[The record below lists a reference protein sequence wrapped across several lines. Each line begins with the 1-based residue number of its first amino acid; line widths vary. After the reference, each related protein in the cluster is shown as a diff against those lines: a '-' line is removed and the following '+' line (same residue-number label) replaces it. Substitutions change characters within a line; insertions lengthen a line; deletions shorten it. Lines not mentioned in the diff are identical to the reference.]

1 MYASAW
7 QIRLAQSVGGAF
19 LCLGAM
25 AAPTTASGQATT
37 DQDTRIRLDQQ
48 IERQKRDTETELL
61 EDADPFG
68 PPTSL
73 EIDGQT
79 YAVDD
84 NVHDMGKALYISVER
99 QQWQDAR
106 RFLAAYERFPD
117 HDPMLVHYA
126 KGGLARQGGDL
137 GVAEQHYR
145 ELLTLQPGFLLGQLE
160 LSRVLFENRK
170 DREARRAFESAR
182 ALLAEEG
189 DKAAGVRR
197 TVDAFLNA
205 LKRRR
210 GWQGTIA
217 IGPSY
222 STNLNQSSAS
232 YTCLLEAD
240 DGTCLFDRKVPDP
253 IKAAGINFE
262 ATLGR
267 DVPLGGHHG
276 IRVRGLLFGDV
287 YPDHHDYSQVTAI
300 ARIGYQHQTARHN
313 ASLSPSFELGSLG
326 SSVLY
331 DAPGVNAEWTYSVSP
346 RAMLRLE
353 GNYRDFRYRL
363 KAYDAQS
370 GPLADINLTGWYS
383 LSSSWTLFGGPDF
396 AAKDTDDPVDSYR
409 QLGVRV
415 GVNKAFGERASLL
428 LLGSYRHRK
437 YRAYSELFEA
447 QREDDQFNATAIAR
461 VPALKFAGLVPELV
475 VQHNRIK
482 SNIDWLYS
490 YDRTT
495 ASLRLSHAF

>member
-1 MYASAW
+1 M
-7 QIRLAQSVGGAF
+7 I
-19 LCLGAM
+19 
-25 AAPTTASGQATT
+25 APTAAVGQATT

-48 IERQKRDTETELL
+48 IERQKRDTESDLL
-61 EDADPFG
+61 EDAESFDRPA
-68 PPTSL
+68 SL

-79 YAVDD
+79 YSVDD
-84 NVHDMGKALYISVER
+84 NVSDVGKALYISVAR
-99 QQWQDAR
+99 QQWRDVR
-106 RFLAAYERFPD
+106 RFLAAYERFSD
-117 HDPMLVHYA
+117 RDPMLVHYA
-126 KGGLARQGGDL
+126 KGGLARHSGDL
-137 GVAEQHYR
+137 DVAEGHYR
-145 ELLTLQPGFLLGQLE
+145 ELLTLQPDFPLGQLE
-160 LSRVLFENRK
+160 LARVLFENRK
-170 DREARRAFESAR
+170 DSEARHAFEHAH
-182 ALLAEEG
+182 LLLTEEG
-189 DKAAGVRR
+189 DRAAGVRR
-197 TVDAFLNA
+197 TIDAFLNA

-217 IGPSY
+217 IGPGY

-253 IKAAGINFE
+253 IKAAGVNFE

-276 IRVRGLLFGDV
+276 IRARGLLFGDV

-300 ARIGYQHQTARHN
+300 ARLGYQYQTARN
-313 ASLSPSFELGSLG
+313 TVTLAPSFEIGSLG

-331 DAPGVNAEWTYSVSP
+331 DAPGVNAEWTHVASP
-346 RAMLRLE
+346 RAMLRIE
-353 GNYRDFRYRL
+353 GNYRDFRYRRR
-363 KAYDAQS
+363 AYDAQS
-370 GPLADINLTGWYS
+370 GPLTDINLTGWYS

-409 QLGVRV
+409 QWGARL
-415 GVNKAFGERASLL
+415 GVNKIFGASASLL

-447 QREDDQFNATAIAR
+447 QRQDDQFNATAIAR
-461 VPALKFAGLVPELV
+461 FPALKFAGLVPEAV
-475 VQHNRIK
+475 VQHNRVK

-490 YDRTT
+490 YNRTT